1 MDDCSWMY
9 QDSPE
14 GLCMRD
20 YYNEIEGFINYA
32 LSNLRNIS
40 GDDIKCSCKW
50 CKNKGFL
57 ILML

>member
-32 LSNLRNIS
+32 LFNLRNIS
-40 GDDIKCSCKW
+40 GDDIKCSCK
-50 CKNKGFL
+50 
-57 ILML
+57 